1 MRAEIRDFALRE
13 IGCIACR
20 MDGRG
25 YVPCEKHHLLKTGRH
40 GNGKRRGERYTIG
53 LCPYHHRGIGNPAV
67 FGSPS
72 LAREPRSFRMR
83 YGEDGPMLALQNR
96 LIADWQASTMGIPA

>member
-1 MRAEIRDFALRE
+1 MTPAVRDFAIRE

-25 YVPCEKHHLLKTGRH
+25 YVPCEKNHLLTTGRH

-72 LAREPRSFRMR
+72 LAREPRAFRAR
-83 YGEDGPMLALQNR
+83 YGEDGPLLAFQNR
-96 LIADWQASTMGIPA
+96 LIEKWRASTMGIPA